1 MAPETTQ
8 SGCGRTAALFTFA
21 AIAAVAVSANA
32 ATIETNGVSWA
43 YTVNNETR
51 RTVTWIQGSTPLAG
65 TSTVDASLIPW
76 TFVNPGDGMEYTVT
90 SVAASAFSGVAWL
103 VGQLTVPDA
112 VTSIGASAFEG
123 NSTSTLTGL
132 VTFGTGITS
141 LSNYALKN
149 QRGITAVL
157 FKGNVSSMGSQ
168 AVGYTSA
175 LKYVVFANPETKGYK
190 GRFLTSDTNVKVFV
204 PAAVTFHASD
214 ESDNMIIRYGSGQE
228 LDMLFG
234 DAAVTVTPTTELS
247 LTNAIAWASDPF
259 AGVYG
264 MDMMINITNRI
275 ETTMSITDE
284 QLQDVTFKSPPWYLT
299 FSVKTQA
306 QLNNTLNAVVADIP
320 IIADITGST
329 EEITVPEGRR
339 VAILAAGG
347 TTFNYRPRGL
357 MITFR

>member
-1 MAPETTQ
+1 MTTKTMNV
-8 SGCGRTAALFTFA
+8 GRGMITALFTV
-21 AIAAVAVSANA
+21 VASATISMSA
-32 ATIETNGVSWA
+32 TAGTIETNGVSWA
-43 YTVNNETR
+43 YSVNDAEN
-51 RTVTWIQGSTPLAG
+51 RTVTLDAGSTLLPG
-65 TSTVDASLIPW
+65 TTSVDAELIPW

-141 LSNYALKN
+141 LSGYALKN

-157 FKGNVSSMGSQ
+157 FKGNVSSMGAQ

-190 GRFLTSDTNVKVFV
+190 GRFLNGDTNVKVFV

-247 LTNAIAWASDPF
+247 LTNAIAWASNPF

-264 MDMMINITNRI
+264 MDTMINITNRI
-275 ETTMSITDE
+275 EATMSITDE